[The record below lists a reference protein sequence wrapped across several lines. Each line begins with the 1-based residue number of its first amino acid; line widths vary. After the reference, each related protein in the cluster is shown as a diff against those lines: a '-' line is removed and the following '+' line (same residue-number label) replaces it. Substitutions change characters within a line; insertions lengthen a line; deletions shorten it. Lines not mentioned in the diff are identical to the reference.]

1 MRVRRVGK
9 LAARLIVFA
18 VLALVVSGCGVSPF
32 AGKTG
37 SAPKGAAVCP
47 DGSKPLT
54 SFEEVADYIRR
65 YGRLPDNFITK
76 AEARRLGWDPAKG
89 NLHEVAPC
97 KSIGG
102 DVFENRER
110 KLPDKPGRIWY
121 EADIDYRGGPRGP
134 KRIVFSNDGL
144 IYKTTD
150 HYQTF
155 EPMAGFENS
164 GAAGASTGGDS
175 GGGGE
180 RSVERR

>member
-1 MRVRRVGK
+1 MRVRCVAK
-9 LAARLIVFA
+9 LAVQLVVFA
-18 VLALVVSGCGVSPF
+18 VLALVFSGCGVSPY
-32 AGKTG
+32 AEKTS
-37 SAPKGAAVCP
+37 SAPQVPAVCP

-65 YGRLPDNFITK
+65 HGRLPDNFITK

-150 HYQTF
+150 HYRTF
-155 EPMAGFENS
+155 EPM
-164 GAAGASTGGDS
+164 TGSDNLE
-175 GGGGE
+175 GGGE
-180 RSVERR
+180 RSGRR